1 MKKIKSLFI
10 GIFAIAAV
18 LLLTGCTNKTAISE
32 ADFKSKMEEKNFV
45 VQDATYQFENYEYVK
60 KALLAQKED
69 YSYQIEFY
77 ILDTITNAES
87 FFETNKDIFEESKSN
102 GSTETSVSLGNNDKY
117 TLSTDGQYKLISR
130 IDNTMIYLNVA
141 EDNREEVKEL
151 VEELGY

>member
-1 MKKIKSLFI
+1 MIKIKSLFI
-10 GIFAIAAV
+10 GVFAIAAV

-32 ADFKSKMEEKNFV
+32 TDFKSKMEEKNFV

-141 EDNREEVKEL
+141 EENREEVKEL

>member
-60 KALLAQKED
+60 RHYLHKKK
-69 YSYQIEFY
+69 
-77 ILDTITNAES
+77 ITHIKLN
-87 FFETNKDIFEESKSN
+87 FIF
-102 GSTETSVSLGNNDKY
+102 
-117 TLSTDGQYKLISR
+117 
-130 IDNTMIYLNVA
+130 
-141 EDNREEVKEL
+141 
-151 VEELGY
+151 